1 MKSISYYIALFFFVI
16 PVNLQGEGW
25 CVKTDSLINKHRSGD
40 LFVRVVD
47 ESGTPIPDVQV
58 YLAQQNHDF
67 WFGTAIPS
75 NFGLMDT
82 QQMFED
88 TLRAYFNTAVHENAL
103 KWAACE
109 PQRDVQTYGLLDFI
123 LNWCSAND
131 IRMRGHTIFWG
142 SEAFPQVLQDWLKGL
157 SNPELLEEIRERVF
171 DLLPRY
177 SGQISEY
184 DVNNEMLNLRYFRDR
199 LGESIVDS
207 MFTWAH
213 SADPNA
219 ILYLNEFGI
228 LSANSVDNYVT
239 MINALLARGL
249 PVGGIGI
256 QGHFFTANMDHGNDL
271 FDASRIWNILD
282 TLAQFGLPIKI
293 TEFDTNAPTDT
304 TQARWLE
311 TLYKAA
317 FAHPAVSGILMWGFW
332 AGVHWRPN
340 TAIFRADFSPK
351 PAAIVYRNLVYDQW
365 WTDTTAVT
373 DFLGEVEI
381 RPFYGRHLITATF
394 GSVSNSKEVN
404 FARGMPEPLEVT
416 IQLPTVVPVELSLF
430 TAQVE
435 EDKVILTWITQTET
449 NNFGFE
455 VYKSFDGQDFEKI
468 GFVKGQGTSTQK
480 VTYTF
485 EDFEYRSGTIFY
497 RLKQI
502 DNDGSFEFSQIIS
515 VKIDAPTEFLLSQN
529 YPNPF
534 NPETRIQ
541 YDLPKTTLVRL
552 EIFNP
557 LGQKNQNSNQ

>member
-1 MKSISYYIALFFFVI
+1 MALFFFVI

-25 CVKTDSLINKHRSGD
+25 CAKTDSLIKKHRTGD

-47 ESGTPIPDVQV
+47 QTGTPIPDVQV
-58 YLAQQNHDF
+58 YLSQQNHDF
-67 WFGTAIPS
+67 WFGTAIAS
-75 NFGLMDT
+75 TFGLYSQDT

-88 TLRAYFNTAVHENAL
+88 TVRAYFNTAVHENAL
-103 KWAACE
+103 KWDACE
-109 PQRDVQTYGLLDFI
+109 PQRDVRTYGVLDRI

-131 IRMRGHTIFWG
+131 IRMRGHTIFWAN
-142 SEAFPQVLQDWLKGL
+142 ETYVQDWVKAL
-157 SNPELLEEIRERVF
+157 SNEELLEEIRERVF
-171 DLLPRY
+171 DLLARY
-177 SGQISEY
+177 PGQIGEY
-184 DVNNEMLNLRYFRDR
+184 DVNNEMLYLRYFRDR
-199 LGESIVDS
+199 LGESIIDS

-219 ILYLNEFGI
+219 ILYLNEYGI
-228 LSANSVDNYVT
+228 LSANSVDDYVT
-239 MINALLARGL
+239 MIKALLARRL
-249 PVGGIGI
+249 PIGGIGI
-256 QGHFFTANMDHGNDL
+256 QGHFFTSNMDHGDDL
-271 FDASRIWNILD
+271 FDSCRIWNILD
-282 TLAQFGLPIKI
+282 TLAQFDLPIKI

-317 FAHPAVSGILMWGFW
+317 FAHSAVSGILMWGFW
-332 AGVHWRPN
+332 PADHWRPN
-340 TAIFRADFSPK
+340 TAIFRSDFSPK
-351 PAAIVYRNLVYDQW
+351 PAAIVYRNLVYHQW

-373 DFLGEVEI
+373 DFIGEIEI
-381 RPFYGRHLITATF
+381 RPFYGRHLITATL
-394 GSVSNSKEVN
+394 GSLSNSKEVN

-480 VTYTF
+480 VPYTF
-485 EDFEYRSGTIFY
+485 EDFEFRSGTIFY

-515 VKIDAPTEFLLSQN
+515 VK
-529 YPNPF
+529 
-534 NPETRIQ
+534 
-541 YDLPKTTLVRL
+541 
-552 EIFNP
+552 
-557 LGQKNQNSNQ
+557 

>member
-1 MKSISYYIALFFFVI
+1 MYRFIWHSKITISGLAPQYRLVLAFWTNNKCSKILFAH
-16 PVNLQGEGW
+16 
-25 CVKTDSLINKHRSGD
+25 TS
-40 LFVRVVD
+40 
-47 ESGTPIPDVQV
+47 
-58 YLAQQNHDF
+58 
-67 WFGTAIPS
+67 
-75 NFGLMDT
+75 
-82 QQMFED
+82 
-88 TLRAYFNTAVHENAL
+88 NTAVHENAL

-109 PQRDVQTYGLLDFI
+109 PQRDVQTYGLLDLI
-123 LNWCSAND
+123 LNWGSAND
-131 IRMRGHTIFWG
+131 IRIRGHTIFWG
-142 SEAFPQVLQDWLKGL
+142 REIYLQDWVEAL
-157 SNPELLEEIRERVF
+157 SNPELFEEIRERVF

-177 SGQISEY
+177 QGQISEY

-219 ILYLNEFGI
+219 ILYLNEYGI
-228 LSANSVDNYVT
+228 LSANSVNDYVT

-256 QGHFFTANMDHGNDL
+256 QAHFFTANMDDGDDL
-271 FDASRIWNILD
+271 FDACRIWNILD
-282 TLAQFGLPIKI
+282 TLAQFDLPIKI
-293 TEFDTNAPTDT
+293 TEFDLSAPTDT

-332 AGVHWRPN
+332 AGAHWRPN
-340 TAIFRADFSPK
+340 TAIFRTDFSPK
-351 PAAIVYRNLVYDQW
+351 PAATVYRNLVYDQW

-373 DFLGEVEI
+373 DSLGEVEI
-381 RPFYGRHLITATF
+381 RSFYGRHLITATL

-404 FARGMPEPLEVT
+404 FARGMPEPLEVI

-485 EDFEYRSGTIFY
+485 EDFKYRSGTIFY

-502 DNDGSFEFSQIIS
+502 DTDGSFEFSQIIS
-515 VKIDAPTEFLLSQN
+515 VKIDAPAEFLLSQN

-552 EIFNP
+552 EIFNT
-557 LGQKNQNSNQ
+557 LGQKIRTLIDELKAAGSYTVLWDGRMDFGEPAASGLYIYRLETTDFVKSRKLLLLR